1 MLAPLPSSSRRPA
14 WFLPA
19 FALAYVG
26 GVTAYLPLLSLLLP
40 LKIGAMAGDSRLGV
54 LTASVVAGALA
65 ASVANIVF
73 GMLSD
78 RSLARGGGRR
88 RWLAGGVA
96 AMAAA
101 YAGIAAADTA
111 MLVVVAVAVFQVAVN
126 ALLAPLLAIMADEV
140 PDAQKG
146 LAGGLLALG
155 APAASGVG
163 VLLVGADGLGDVARW
178 AIVPLV
184 SAACIVPLL
193 LLRPSAA
200 LSMPGDVRTTIPRRN
215 LLIAWTAR
223 LLVQVAGTV
232 LSTYLLFYFESV
244 APSTSPAALAARV
257 ARLLLIAA
265 LLPLP
270 VALLAG
276 RLSDRTGRRK
286 PVLFSAACVASL
298 GLAGMACA
306 HDWAAG
312 ATGFALYTIGSS
324 VFLALH
330 STFAMQLLPHPQ
342 HRGRDLGLLN
352 LTNTLPALIGPL
364 LAWALATPR
373 NFAPLLVVLAALMLG
388 GGAAMLGVRGR
399 RWRRPQ

>member
-1 MLAPLPSSSRRPA
+1 MRPPPPSSSRQPA
-14 WFLPA
+14 WFLLA

-40 LKIGAMAGDSRLGV
+40 MKVGAMAGDARLGV
-54 LTASVVAGALA
+54 MAACVVAGALA
-65 ASVANIVF
+65 ASLSNIVF
-73 GMLSD
+73 GALSD
-78 RSLARGGGRR
+78 RSRARGGGRR

-96 AMAAA
+96 ATIAA
-101 YAGIAAADTA
+101 YAGVAAATSPA
-111 MLVVVAVAVFQVAVN
+111 SIVMAVAAFQVAVN

-140 PDAQKG
+140 PDARKG

-155 APAASGVG
+155 APAASGMG
-163 VLLVGADGLGDVARW
+163 VLLVGAEGLGDSARFM
-178 AIVPLV
+178 IVPLV
-184 SAACIVPLL
+184 SAACIAPLL
-193 LLRPSAA
+193 LVRLPAAASAP
-200 LSMPGDVRTTIPRRN
+200 MPVRAAMSWRN
-215 LLIAWTAR
+215 LLTAWTAR

-232 LSTYLLFYFESV
+232 VSAYLLFYFESV
-244 APSTSPAALAARV
+244 APAVPPAALTARV

-276 RLSDRTGRRK
+276 RLSDRIDRRT
-286 PVLFSAACVASL
+286 PVLFGAAAVAAL
-298 GLAGMACA
+298 GLAGMAGA

-312 ATGFALYTIGSS
+312 AVAFALYSIGSS

-330 STFAMQLLPHPQ
+330 ATFAMQVLPHPQ

-373 NFAPLLVVLAALMLG
+373 NFAPVMVVLATLTLAG
-388 GGAAMLGVRGR
+388 GTTMLGVRGR
-399 RWRRPQ
+399 R